1 MVILD
6 PMPTDAFTS
15 WMGLLPEAFIKLTL
29 LLPSLVSFYAA
40 LYLWLCRLPLGN
52 LLEHLWSLLHMISVY
67 LTLLPQG
74 LIVLLGN
81 GLRGKIVKYFFATLL
96 ISTLAITIV
105 AFTTRSG
112 DVDFANQYYGIT
124 SSSLNLL
131 KMAGYV
137 IITIVMDALIVFR
150 TFVIWN
156 RSWKIIIVPGVLLC
170 ADTAKSIWYICTLSL
185 SGSVA
190 PDGVDSPRLQLVS
203 FFALIWGLN
212 VICTGLIA
220 FKIGRSQW
228 VLNKFKA
235 SGDQRLRRAFS
246 LIIES
251 AAIYSLLLFVALI
264 LAIAGSN
271 GLYIVFDMLP
281 PMIGIIFLYVIL
293 RGSKNNQD
301 TTNGA
306 ITTGNSTFTNI
317 SSIRHTPR
325 LRTSIDLEY
334 PSETHASS
342 LSPASIHPIRA
353 ESVQVHVERTH
364 RVRTLNSPISDSRV

>member
-1 MVILD
+1 MALSIATRELIGTLVELAAYD
-6 PMPTDAFTS
+6 
-15 WMGLLPEAFIKLTL
+15 LL
-29 LLPSLVSFYAA
+29 
-40 LYLWLCRLPLGN
+40 G
-52 LLEHLWSLLHMISVY
+52 VY

-96 ISTLAITIV
+96 ISTLAITIHVAADIARVKV